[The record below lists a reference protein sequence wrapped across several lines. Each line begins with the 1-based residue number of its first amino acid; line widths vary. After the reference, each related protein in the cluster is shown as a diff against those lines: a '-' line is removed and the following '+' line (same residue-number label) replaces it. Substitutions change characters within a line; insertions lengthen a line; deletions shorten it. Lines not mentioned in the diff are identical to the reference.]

1 MKKKYQ
7 YLVNTKTSEAN
18 NPANPMNIG
27 DPEVYRQE
35 LELMKS
41 THKVLVG
48 RIDAGVKRKRQPDVR
63 AEDKMYD
70 FINYTTVK
78 EMIEGYLGPLAK

>member
-1 MKKKYQ
+1 
-7 YLVNTKTSEAN
+7 
-18 NPANPMNIG
+18 MNIG